1 VGYGKINK
9 PTHKEAK
16 LPATYV
22 ASLQRAMEAIEADSN
37 TPVATKDRSLIQNGL
52 GNPEKNG
59 LKLVSPKAPSELNN
73 SPA

>member
-1 VGYGKINK
+1 
-9 PTHKEAK
+9 
-16 LPATYV
+16 
-22 ASLQRAMEAIEADSN
+22 MEAIEADSN